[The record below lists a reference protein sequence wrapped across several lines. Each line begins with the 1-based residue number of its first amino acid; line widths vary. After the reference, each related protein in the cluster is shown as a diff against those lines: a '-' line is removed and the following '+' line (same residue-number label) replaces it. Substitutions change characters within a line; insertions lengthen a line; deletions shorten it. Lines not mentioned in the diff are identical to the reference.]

1 MNATTSPR
9 QNSAAIAPLISV
21 IIPTFNSSKTLENCL
36 KSIQNQT
43 YKNTELIIVDAF
55 SKDNTQQIAE
65 GFKTKVFLLVAERST
80 ARNFGA
86 KQAMGRFL
94 FFVDSDMELAT
105 SVIEECVSICAK
117 KNVDAAIIP
126 EETVGTSF
134 LAKCKKLEKRMRW
147 REVFF
152 EAPRFLKKEVFEFVG
167 GYNEDLVIG
176 EDFELAQRLRNA
188 GFSTERCKAIIK
200 HHEENVSL
208 KRLTAK
214 LYYYGKT
221 LPIYARKEPLLTLK
235 TSSPIHFVKNLSLLK
250 QQPIY
255 FAGLCSLK
263 LVEYAAYL
271 LGFFTH
277 VFSSIN
283 S

>member
-1 MNATTSPR
+1 MKAS
-9 QNSAAIAPLISV
+9 APLVSV
-21 IIPTFNSSKTLENCL
+21 IIPTFNSGKTLETCL

-43 YKNTELIIVDAF
+43 YGNIELIIVDAF
-55 SKDNTQQIAE
+55 SKDNTLQIAE
-65 GFKTKVFLLVAERST
+65 DFKAKIFLLAAERSP

-86 KQAMGRFL
+86 KQATGRFL
-94 FFVDSDMELAT
+94 FFVDSDMELDS
-105 SVIEECVSICAK
+105 SVIEDCVSMCTE
-117 KNVDAAIIP
+117 KNVDAVIIP
-126 EETVGTSF
+126 EEAVGASF

-147 REVFF
+147 REVYF
-152 EAPRFLKKEVFEFVG
+152 EAPRFLKKEVFEFVV
-167 GYNEDLVIG
+167 GYNENLVIG

-188 GFSTERCKAIIK
+188 GFSIGRCEAVIR

-271 LGFFTH
+271 LGFFAH
-277 VFSSIN
+277 VFSSTN
-283 S
+283 G